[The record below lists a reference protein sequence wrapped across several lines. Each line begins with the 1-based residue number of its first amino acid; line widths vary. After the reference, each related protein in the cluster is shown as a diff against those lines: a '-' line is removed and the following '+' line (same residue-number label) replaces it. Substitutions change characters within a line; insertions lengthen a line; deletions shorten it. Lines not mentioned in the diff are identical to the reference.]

1 MQEMSKISGIANTFL
16 YYLSKCQRYVEINL
30 SRSLSILSTNKSYL
44 ADLNC
49 LTNYLKSYS
58 AYFDKKF
65 PLF

>member
-30 SRSLSILSTNKSYL
+30 SRSLSTNKSYL